1 MNDIEICEK
10 IINDGHCSSIRC
22 GNCPLVEGMFECQ
35 KDDDTHMIPE
45 EAATEYIKNHNKKK
59 EIKDEV

>member
-22 GNCPLVEGMFECQ
+22 GNCPLVEGMFDCF
-35 KDDDTHMIPE
+35 KFCGTL
-45 EAATEYIKNHNKKK
+45 EAATEYLKYHNEKK
-59 EIKDEV
+59 ESKNAV